1 MPEWLKDID
10 TSTILQYITPAIGAL
25 VLLFVGWI
33 IAKWVGFLAAR
44 AMRKARVEETLCRFV
59 GKVIKS
65 TVLIFVCF
73 SCLSLF
79 GIEITAF
86 AAVLAAT
93 GFAIGM
99 AFHGSLGNIAAG
111 IMLLIFRPFKVGDS
125 VSVAGNKGKV
135 YEIDIFVTTLDTP
148 DNRRLIIPNGSIFG
162 STIEN
167 VSYHKTR
174 RVAVEVGT
182 DYAAD
187 LDETRQVLLDAAN
200 SIENTL
206 ADPGAAVVLSELGDS
221 SIEWSVRVWV
231 NAENFWSVKDA
242 LTRAIKISL
251 DEAKIDIPYPQ
262 MNVHMAK
269 SSAASVSSS

>member
-10 TSTILQYITPAIGAL
+10 TSTIIQYITPAIGAL

-33 IAKWVGFLAAR
+33 VAKWVGFLAAR

-65 TVLIFVCF
+65 AILIFVCF

-99 AFHGSLGNIAAG
+99 AFQGSLGNIAAG
-111 IMLLIFRPFKVGDS
+111 IMLLIFRPFKVGDV
-125 VSVAGNKGKV
+125 VSVAGNKGTV
-135 YEIDIFVTTLDTP
+135 FEIDIFVTTLDTP

-167 VSYHKTR
+167 ISHHKTR

-206 ADPGAAVVLSELGDS
+206 ADPEPSVVLSELGES

-251 DEAKIDIPYPQ
+251 DKAKIDIPYPQ
-262 MNVHMAK
+262 MNVHLNNP
-269 SSAASVSSS
+269 SEVSA

>member
-33 IAKWVGFLAAR
+33 FAKWVGFLAAR

-59 GKVIKS
+59 GKVLKS

-262 MNVHMAK
+262 MNVHLNNP
-269 SSAASVSSS
+269 SEVSA

>member
-1 MPEWLKDID
+1 MPQWLEDID
-10 TSTILQYITPAIGAL
+10 IDAATIIEYLMPAVIAL
-25 VLLFVGWI
+25 VLLFVGWLVS
-33 IAKWVGFLAAR
+33 KWVGHIATS
-44 AMRKARVEETLCRFV
+44 AMRKARIEETLCRFA

-65 TVLIFVCF
+65 AILIFVCI

-79 GIEITAF
+79 GIEVTAF

-93 GFAIGM
+93 GFAIGL
-99 AFHGSLGNIAAG
+99 AFQGSLSNLAAG
-111 IMLLIFRPFKVGDS
+111 VMLLVFRPFKVGDV
-125 VSVAGNKGKV
+125 VSVAGNKGTV
-135 YEIDIFVTTLDTP
+135 FEIDIFVTTLDTP

-167 VSYHKTR
+167 ISHHKTR
-174 RVAVEVGT
+174 RVAVGVGT

-187 LDETRQVLLDAAN
+187 LDQTRQVLIDAAN

-206 ADPGAAVVLSELGDS
+206 ADPGASVVLSELGGS

-231 NAENFWSVKDA
+231 NAGDFWSVKDA

-251 DEAKIDIPYPQ
+251 DDAKIAIPYPQ
-262 MNVHMAK
+262 MDVHLSNAYK
-269 SSAASVSSS
+269 N